1 MAAEV
6 AVCAAA
12 TATRLDKSPFL
23 RFLQPRD
30 RIGSDPLNAARRKQ
44 VSVIAQRHPD
54 IDSGGFAAALVG
66 WASTIIRE
74 ENENP
79 DSPVDDDPSK
89 SRTESD
95 AASERKK
102 C

>member
-1 MAAEV
+1 MAA
-6 AVCAAA
+6 CAAA
-12 TATRLDKSPFL
+12 TATRLDESPFP

-44 VSVIAQRHPD
+44 VSVIAQCHPD
-54 IDSGGFAAALVG
+54 LDSGGFAAALVG

-79 DSPVDDDPSK
+79 DSLVDDSSP
-89 SRTESD
+89 
-95 AASERKK
+95 ERNTDNDKAVKGKK